1 MGILP
6 MHLEVTPGGQ
16 VMPVRFGASIRRFSY
31 RSQNARTHGDFSRC
45 MGWKPILQAFVPAI
59 LLAPFVWII
68 NPFPIL

>member
-31 RSQNARTHGDFSRC
+31 RSQIRPDARRLLKMHGQDAHATGFRPCHSAC
-45 MGWKPILQAFVPAI
+45 AVCLD
-59 LLAPFVWII
+59 
-68 NPFPIL
+68 